1 MRKIAASIMCAD
13 QLHLGEE
20 LRRLESAGVELLH
33 CDVMDGVYVNN
44 LALGPEY
51 LEIVR
56 NNTEIPLDIH
66 LATITPLKYID
77 MFGPVKPEYISFHVE
92 VAEDVSEV
100 IRKIRSY
107 NVKPSIAINPE
118 TPIEAIYPYLDDVEM
133 VLMMTVN
140 PGFAGQ
146 KFQKDVLQKL
156 HDLKAKLAGKVHAP
170 LIEVD
175 GNINKETVGL
185 MRDCLPDIYVL
196 GTSALFH
203 DRDKTSYAERLVHI
217 WSDVEKHV

>member
-146 KFQKDVLQKL
+146 KFQTDVLQKL

-203 DRDKTSYAERLVHI
+203 DRDKTGYAERLVHI

>member
-146 KFQKDVLQKL
+146 KFQTDVLQKL
-156 HDLKAKLAGKVHAP
+156 HDLNAKLAGKVHAP

>member
-13 QLHLGEE
+13 QLHLGDE
-20 LRRLESAGVELLH
+20 LQRLESAGVELLH

-92 VAEDVSEV
+92 VAEDVSEI

-146 KFQKDVLQKL
+146 KFQTDVLQKL
-156 HDLKAKLAGKVHAP
+156 HDLKAKLAGKIHAP

-217 WSDVEKHV
+217 WSNVEKHA

>member
-13 QLHLGEE
+13 PLHLGDE
-20 LRRLESAGVELLH
+20 LTCLESAGVELLH

-77 MFGPVKPEYISFHVE
+77 MFAPVKPEYISFHIE
-92 VAEDVSEV
+92 VADDVTEV

-107 NVKPSIAINPE
+107 SIKPSIAINPE
-118 TPIEAIYPYLDDVEM
+118 TPIETIYPYLDDVEM

-146 KFQKDVLQKL
+146 KFQIDVLQKL
-156 HDLKAKLAGKVHAP
+156 RALKAKLAGKVHVP

-175 GNINKETVGL
+175 GNINKETIAL
-185 MRDCLPDIYVL
+185 MHDALPDVYVL

-203 DRDKTSYAERLVHI
+203 DRDKTSYSERLVHI
-217 WSDVEKHV
+217 WSDVEKYV

>member
-13 QLHLGEE
+13 QLHLGDE

-92 VAEDVSEV
+92 VADDVSEV

-146 KFQKDVLQKL
+146 KFQTDVLQKL
-156 HDLKAKLAGKVHAP
+156 ADLKAKLAGKVHAP

-217 WSDVEKHV
+217 WSNVEKHV

>member
-92 VAEDVSEV
+92 VAENVSEV

-146 KFQKDVLQKL
+146 KFQTDVLQKL
-156 HDLKAKLAGKVHAP
+156 YDLKAKLAGKVHAP

>member
-13 QLHLGEE
+13 QLHLGDE

-92 VAEDVSEV
+92 VAEDVSEI

-146 KFQKDVLQKL
+146 KFQTDVLQKL
-156 HDLKAKLAGKVHAP
+156 DDLKAKLAGKVHAP

-217 WSDVEKHV
+217 WSNVEKHV

>member
-146 KFQKDVLQKL
+146 KFQTDVLQKL
-156 HDLKAKLAGKVHAP
+156 HGLKAKLAGKVHAP

>member
-92 VAEDVSEV
+92 VAEDVSEI

-146 KFQKDVLQKL
+146 KFQTDVLQKL
-156 HDLKAKLAGKVHAP
+156 DDLKAKLAGKIHAP

-217 WSDVEKHV
+217 WSNVEKHV

>member
-13 QLHLGEE
+13 QLHLGDE
-20 LRRLESAGVELLH
+20 LQRLESAGVELLH

-92 VAEDVSEV
+92 VAEDVSEI
-100 IRKIRSY
+100 IRKIHSY

-146 KFQKDVLQKL
+146 KFQTDVLQKL
-156 HDLKAKLAGKVHAP
+156 HDLKAKLAGKIHAP

-217 WSDVEKHV
+217 WSNVEKHV

>member
-1 MRKIAASIMCAD
+1 MSKIAASIMCAD
-13 QLHLGEE
+13 QLHLGDE
-20 LRRLESAGVELLH
+20 LRRLETAGVELLH

-92 VAEDVSEV
+92 VADDVSEV

-118 TPIEAIYPYLDDVEM
+118 TPIEAIYPYLDEVEM

-146 KFQKDVLQKL
+146 KFQIDVLQKL
-156 HDLKAKLAGKVHAP
+156 HDLKAKLAGKVHVP

-203 DRDKTSYAERLVHI
+203 DRDQTSYAERLVHI
-217 WSDVEKHV
+217 WSDVEKYV

>member
-1 MRKIAASIMCAD
+1 MSKIAASIMCAD
-13 QLHLGEE
+13 QLHLGDE
-20 LRRLESAGVELLH
+20 LRRLETAGVELLH

-92 VAEDVSEV
+92 VADDVSEV

-118 TPIEAIYPYLDDVEM
+118 TPIEAIYPYLDEVEM

-146 KFQKDVLQKL
+146 KFQTDVLQKL
-156 HDLKAKLAGKVHAP
+156 HDLKAKLAGKVHVP

-203 DRDKTSYAERLVHI
+203 DRNQTSYAERLVHI
-217 WSDVEKHV
+217 WSDVEKYV

>member
-13 QLHLGEE
+13 QLHLGDE

-77 MFGPVKPEYISFHVE
+77 MFGPVKPEYISFHIE
-92 VAEDVSEV
+92 VADDVSEV

-146 KFQKDVLQKL
+146 KFQTDVLQKL
-156 HDLKAKLAGKVHAP
+156 DDLKAKLAGKVHVP

-203 DRDKTSYAERLVHI
+203 NRDKTSYAERLVHI

>member
-77 MFGPVKPEYISFHVE
+77 MFGPETGIYFFSCRSSGRRVRSHPE
-92 VAEDVSEV
+92 
-100 IRKIRSY
+100 
-107 NVKPSIAINPE
+107 NP
-118 TPIEAIYPYLDDVEM
+118 L
-133 VLMMTVN
+133 
-140 PGFAGQ
+140 
-146 KFQKDVLQKL
+146 LQ
-156 HDLKAKLAGKVHAP
+156 
-170 LIEVD
+170 
-175 GNINKETVGL
+175 
-185 MRDCLPDIYVL
+185 R
-196 GTSALFH
+196 
-203 DRDKTSYAERLVHI
+203 
-217 WSDVEKHV
+217 

>member
-13 QLHLGEE
+13 QLHLGDE
-20 LRRLESAGVELLH
+20 LQRLESAGVELLH

-92 VAEDVSEV
+92 VAEDVSEI

-118 TPIEAIYPYLDDVEM
+118 TPIEASYPYLDDVEM

-146 KFQKDVLQKL
+146 KFQTDVLQKL
-156 HDLKAKLAGKVHAP
+156 HDLKAKLAGKIHAP

-217 WSDVEKHV
+217 WSNVEKHV

>member
-13 QLHLGEE
+13 QLHLGDE
-20 LRRLESAGVELLH
+20 LKRLESAGVELLH

-77 MFGPVKPEYISFHVE
+77 MFGPVKPEYISFHAE
-92 VAEDVSEV
+92 VADDVTEV

-118 TPIEAIYPYLDDVEM
+118 TPIEAIYPYLNDVEM

-146 KFQKDVLQKL
+146 KFQTNVLQKL
-156 HDLKAKLAGKVHAP
+156 RDLKAKLAGKVHVP

-203 DRDKTSYAERLVHI
+203 DRDKTSYSERLVHI

>member
-92 VAEDVSEV
+92 VVEDVSEV

-146 KFQKDVLQKL
+146 KFQTDVLQKL

>member
-1 MRKIAASIMCAD
+1 MSKIAASIMCAD
-13 QLHLGEE
+13 QLHLGDE
-20 LRRLESAGVELLH
+20 LRRLETAGVELLH

-92 VAEDVSEV
+92 VADDVSGV

-118 TPIEAIYPYLDDVEM
+118 TPIEAIYPYLDEVEM

-146 KFQKDVLQKL
+146 KFQTDVLQKL
-156 HDLKAKLAGKVHAP
+156 HDLKAKLAGKVHVP

-203 DRDKTSYAERLVHI
+203 NRDQTSYAERLVHI
-217 WSDVEKHV
+217 WSDVEKYV

>member
-1 MRKIAASIMCAD
+1 MSKIAASIMCAD
-13 QLHLGEE
+13 QLHLGDE

-146 KFQKDVLQKL
+146 KFQSDVLQKL
-156 HDLKAKLAGKVHAP
+156 DDLKAKLAGKVHVP

-203 DRDKTSYAERLVHI
+203 NRDKTSYAERLVHI
-217 WSDVEKHV
+217 WSDVEKYV

>member
-13 QLHLGEE
+13 QLHLGDE
-20 LRRLESAGVELLH
+20 LQRLESAGVELLH

-146 KFQKDVLQKL
+146 KFQADVLQKL
-156 HDLKAKLAGKVHAP
+156 DDLKAKLAGKVHVP

-203 DRDKTSYAERLVHI
+203 NRDKTSYAERLVHI

>member
-146 KFQKDVLQKL
+146 KFQTDVLQKL

-217 WSDVEKHV
+217 WSDVENHV